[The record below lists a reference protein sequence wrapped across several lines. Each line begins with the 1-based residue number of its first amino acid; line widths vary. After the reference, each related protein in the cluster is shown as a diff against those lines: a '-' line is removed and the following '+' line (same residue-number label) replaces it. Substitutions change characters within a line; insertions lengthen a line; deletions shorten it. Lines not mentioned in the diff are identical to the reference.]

1 MEEWGNLLGSK
12 FPRGPVFMFPENSVD
27 QSNRYFNVRS
37 YMFFSRKPRKWSS
50 SKGFLNLGNLGYQ
63 IFLSSFV
70 FQKKTLSIKKGI
82 AMLKHSFWY
91 IKYFKFILMAKQ
103 IYQFD
108 YRISKTAGRITKISR
123 KYRKIYKKL
132 FFNSFLFCF
141 VLFFCFNFR
150 RRQFLVSYELIS
162 YKKLLSQRRDN
173 YVLSIFIKFFYLDLL
188 KQVKFII
195 DQFIERRRAKQL
207 FKFEKFQ

>member
-91 IKYFKFILMAKQ
+91 IKYFKFILTAKQ
-103 IYQFD
+103 IYMC
-108 YRISKTAGRITKISR
+108 ISLITEFR
-123 KYRKIYKKL
+123 KLQAELLKYQENIEKSTKSY
-132 FFNSFLFCF
+132 FLIVSCF
-141 VLFFCFNFR
+141 VLFCFS
-150 RRQFLVSYELIS
+150 VLIFGGGS
-162 YKKLLSQRRDN
+162 S
-173 YVLSIFIKFFYLDLL
+173 
-188 KQVKFII
+188 
-195 DQFIERRRAKQL
+195 
-207 FKFEKFQ
+207 